1 MFEPPGQIPGSYVNL
16 LSRMIQNVKRL
27 KAAEQILERM
37 QQLFEQELEREHVV
51 LSRPER
57 ERLFRQVTQ
66 AVLKDLQEDLEGPKD
81 SK

>member
-37 QQLFEQELEREHVV
+37 QQLFE
-51 LSRPER
+51 
-57 ERLFRQVTQ
+57 
-66 AVLKDLQEDLEGPKD
+66 
-81 SK
+81 